1 MEVFQV
7 QGNIFKFKLPFHS
20 LHFCSIRPTSILL
33 VMCDWHQPMKFYC
46 ANCDDSIKGGWRRLL
61 TNVLTLINGNIA
73 SQVDEPDSRILVEM
87 SRSFGDPVLYLKP
100 KGDGD
105 LPIEI
110 DFYKCADVTSFQNR
124 LSHHHIYGT
133 GWGYYFIGVY
143 NNDAC
148 MEEDTYF
155 NLSISIA
162 PSSLKT
168 VALCPLN
175 CSYPNGKCTED
186 GNCSCESGFGGSY
199 CEGCES
205 LN

>member
-7 QGNIFKFKLPFHS
+7 QGMMKSVTFLLDHAEVYIACDVWLAPDYD
-20 LHFCSIRPTSILL
+20 RILL
-33 VMCDWHQPMKFYC
+33 CKVWRQHHKQLMTPF
-46 ANCDDSIKGGWRRLL
+46 DDMW
-61 TNVLTLINGNIA
+61 TLINGKIV

-110 DFYKCADVTSFQNR
+110 DFYKYADVTSFQNR
-124 LSHHHIYGT
+124 LSHHHIYAT

-175 CSYPNGKCTED
+175 CSYPNGMCTED

-205 LN
+205 PN